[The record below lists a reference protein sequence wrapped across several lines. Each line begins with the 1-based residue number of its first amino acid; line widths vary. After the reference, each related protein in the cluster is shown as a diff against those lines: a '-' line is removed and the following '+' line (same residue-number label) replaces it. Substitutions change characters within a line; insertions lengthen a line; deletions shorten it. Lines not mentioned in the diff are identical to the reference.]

1 MLSSLKS
8 RVARELRNV
17 ADRLDSGTCEI
28 SQQEAMEIV
37 SMLTHQVMSKESS
50 CIYLNMSRSK
60 FDEYIREGKIPKGR
74 KRVGFKELI
83 WFRDELDLCKNK

>member
-8 RVARELRNV
+8 RIAKELRNV

-50 CIYLNMSRSK
+50 CIYLNISRSK